1 MLVIR
6 KKDNHKQIKAS
17 GYVSSGGLGEFDPL
31 IYEEVELDE
40 LPEDWEQAV
49 ELPIATGKGLIK
61 FINETTES
69 SLNNQKAFRVVSK
82 LPAFLLFLQQARC
95 NPMSRQTF
103 DDIKTLFDTGFQ
115 NGEKTLLS
123 QLIDSWTSTVRFV

>member
-6 KKDNHKQIKAS
+6 KKNNHKQIKAS
-17 GYVSSGGLGEFDPL
+17 GYVSTGGLGEFDPT

-40 LPEDWEQAV
+40 LPEGWEQAV
-49 ELPIATGKGLIK
+49 ELPIATGEGLIR

-69 SLNNQKAFRVVSK
+69 SLNNQKAFVVVSK

-103 DDIKTLFDTGFQ
+103 DDIKALFETGFSD
-115 NGEKTLLS
+115 GEKVLLS
-123 QLIDSWTSTVRFV
+123 GLIDKWTETVRFV

>member
-17 GYVSSGGLGEFDPL
+17 GYVSTGGLGEYDPL
-31 IYEEVELDE
+31 VYEEVELDE
-40 LPEDWEQAV
+40 LPEGWEQAV
-49 ELPIATGKGLIK
+49 EKPIATGEGLIK

-69 SLNNQKAFRVVSK
+69 SLNNQKAFVVVSK

-103 DDIKTLFDTGFQ
+103 DDIKALFDTGFQ